1 MNSPIKSNASFRRHN
16 GKHRKKHKSVRKL
29 NVRLNSGAKKKNLK
43 QCSVS
48 VKNPSLWL
56 LMSLLMLLQPE
67 HGTANQSD

>member
-16 GKHRKKHKSVRKL
+16 GKHRKKRKSVRRL

-43 QCSVS
+43 RYFVS

-56 LMSLLMLLQPE
+56 LMYLLMLLRLE